1 MMAIELAIEATVI
14 TLVVM
19 FGLLWFINQAKQ
31 RRK

>member
-1 MMAIELAIEATVI
+1 MMAVKIALEATVI
-14 TLVVM
+14 TLILI